1 MVLCRMKIIIM
12 SEMFI
17 HPSVFFILGGL
28 FIPFLKGRI
37 KKGYMI
43 FVALL
48 AFFAVFIMPYGTY
61 GVYEFL
67 EWQLTFGNV
76 DKLSKVFAYIFT
88 IMGVIGVIYSI
99 QVDNDGE
106 LIAAFYYVGGAIGV
120 TLAGDFLTLFLFW
133 EIMAFSSVF
142 LIWYRKSEFS
152 VEVGFRY
159 LLWHVTGG
167 LILLAGIILQYNLS
181 GDLTINH
188 STFHG
193 WWPTDF
199 QSLASFLIVIGFI
212 VNAAVPPFGAWL
224 PDAYPAATVTGAVFM
239 SAFTTK
245 TAVYALIRVCSG
257 SEILII
263 LGVIMAIY
271 GVVYAVLENDVRRLL
286 AYHIISQVGY
296 MVAGVGLG
304 TQMAINGVVAHA
316 FCHILYKS
324 LLFMGTGSVL
334 YMTGTAKLTELGGLY
349 KTMPRTMMYTI
360 IGGLSISA
368 FPFFSG
374 FVSKSMTVA
383 AFGQEHLMWPFLLLM
398 LASAGTFLHTGL
410 KVPYFIWFGKDR
422 GIKAQEPPWNMELAM
437 IIGSLFCIGLG
448 VFYQPLYS
456 LLPYPVHFHPY
467 TLYHVSETLQLLL
480 FTQLGF
486 FFLIKKLWCENSIS
500 LDTDWLPRKS
510 AKALMWFT
518 NNPLSR
524 IEYNIIGEI
533 YEFIIEKPMMRVAY
547 YFMKIDTVVVDGT
560 INGIGKIVM
569 VCSQKMQ
576 KVQSGQIQHYAMI
589 MLTGVIILIII
600 GVVLP

>member
-1 MVLCRMKIIIM
+1 MGIIGI
-12 SEMFI
+12 
-17 HPSVFFILGGL
+17 
-28 FIPFLKGRI
+28 
-37 KKGYMI
+37 
-43 FVALL
+43 
-48 AFFAVFIMPYGTY
+48 
-61 GVYEFL
+61 
-67 EWQLTFGNV
+67 
-76 DKLSKVFAYIFT
+76 
-88 IMGVIGVIYSI
+88 IYSI
-99 QVDNDGE
+99 HVKNDGE
-106 LIAAFYYVGGAIGV
+106 LLAAFYYVGGALGV

-152 VEVGFRY
+152 VKVGFRY

-167 LILLAGIILQYNLS
+167 LILLAGIIIKYNLS

-188 STFHG
+188 FPFHG
-193 WWPTDF
+193 WWPTDL
-199 QSLASFLIVIGFI
+199 QSLASFLIILGFI
-212 VNAAVPPFGAWL
+212 INAAVPPFGAWL
-224 PDAYPAATVTGAVFM
+224 PDAYPVATVTGAVFM

-245 TAVYALIRVCSG
+245 TAVYALIRVCAG

-263 LGVIMAIY
+263 LGVFMAIY
-271 GVVYAVLENDVRRLL
+271 GVVYAVLENDARRLL

-334 YMTGTAKLTELGGLY
+334 YMVGTTKLTELGGLY
-349 KTMPRTMMYTI
+349 KTMPRTMIYTI

-368 FPFFSG
+368 FPLFSG

-383 AFGQEHLMWPFLLLM
+383 AFGEEHLMWAFLLLM

-410 KVPYFIWFGKDR
+410 KIPYFIWFGKDR
-422 GIKAQEPPWNMELAM
+422 GIKGKEPPWNMELAM

-448 VFYQPLYS
+448 VFYQPLYL
-456 LLPYPVHFHPY
+456 LLPYPTNFKPY
-467 TLYHVSETLQLLL
+467 TLYHISETLQLLL

-500 LDTDWLPRKS
+500 LDTDWFPRKC
-510 AKALMWFT
+510 AKVLMWFA
-518 NNPLSR
+518 NKPLSNL
-524 IEYNIIGEI
+524 EYNYIGEV
-533 YEFIIEKPMMRVAY
+533 YEFIIQKPIMRVAY
-547 YFMKIDTVVVDGT
+547 YFMKIDTVVVDGA
-560 INGIGKIVM
+560 INGVGKLAM

-589 MLTGVIILIII
+589 MLAGVIILIII